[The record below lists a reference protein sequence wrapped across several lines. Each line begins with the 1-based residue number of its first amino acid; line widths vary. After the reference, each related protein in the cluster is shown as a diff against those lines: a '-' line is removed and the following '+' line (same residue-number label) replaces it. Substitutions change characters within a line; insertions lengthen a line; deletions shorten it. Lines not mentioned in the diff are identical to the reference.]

1 MTIGVVCITNAKGKV
16 IIKRDYRA
24 FFSPSCMQKFSKKI
38 QETEEQDLKPI
49 FTEGGVSYV
58 YVRHEDLYLVA
69 LTKRN
74 ANAMMVLQYLYGMIE
89 VFTSYFG
96 HLDEESIRDNFVIVY
111 ELMDEMMDFG
121 FPQST
126 DHTIL
131 QQFITQEGSMSKF
144 EKAVPTELTNAVSW
158 RKEGIFY
165 KKNEIFLDV
174 IEKLSIMVNPS
185 GKLVYWHVDG
195 RIRMKSYLS
204 GMPELKL
211 GLNDKVLFE
220 QTGRRSRGKAID
232 MDDMKFHQCVQL
244 SRFESDRTISFI
256 PPDGEF
262 DLMTYRIS
270 SRRESKKP
278 LIWVETLVEPHGRSR
293 IEYLVKTKSQ
303 FKSKSI
309 ANNVQIVI
317 PVPSDVDSPTFKASI
332 GTCKYVPDRN
342 AMIWEIKQFYG
353 NREFIMRAHF
363 GLPSVSAND
372 LKEGEGVLARKAEWK
387 KPITVNFEI
396 PYYTVS
402 GIQVRYLKIVEKSGY
417 QALPWVR
424 YITQDGEYQLR
435 MG

>member
-1 MTIGVVCITNAKGKV
+1 
-16 IIKRDYRA
+16 
-24 FFSPSCMQKFSKKI
+24 
-38 QETEEQDLKPI
+38 
-49 FTEGGVSYV
+49 
-58 YVRHEDLYLVA
+58 
-69 LTKRN
+69 
-74 ANAMMVLQYLYGMIE
+74 
-89 VFTSYFG
+89 
-96 HLDEESIRDNFVIVY
+96 
-111 ELMDEMMDFG
+111 
-121 FPQST
+121 
-126 DHTIL
+126 
-131 QQFITQEGSMSKF
+131 MSKF

-317 PVPSDVDSPTFKASI
+317 PVPSDVDSPTFKVGEGRKEGRKEEWCGMLWCGVVQETQHSSLPRPALHLSLSLFRFQASI

-363 GLPSVSAND
+363 GLVSIPSRRFVCLLCFRPRHGSACLPHRLPYPKPSVSAND